1 MPLLSLF
8 RFTAVLI
15 SLLILAVAASFLWQW
30 WQGDW
35 VRLPD
40 GDLVRVR
47 PDWPLWLGL
56 LLLAASFGG
65 KFLLL
70 PLLARGDKGER
81 SRPERQAGTV
91 VTSPTGNR
99 LHVEQSGSEGA
110 PTLVLTHGWA
120 MDSTIWNLLRRR
132 LEQRFRVVVWD
143 LAGMGASKAGTGDSI
158 DLSHFA
164 TDLAAVMGATGASRV
179 FLVGHSIGGMT
190 IQTLARDQPALFA
203 ERVAGAVLVNTT
215 YTDPLKTMIASGLLQ
230 ALRRPVLEPVMRL
243 TILLQPLAWLGLWQ
257 SYLSGWAHAVNRLGF
272 GKYVTRSQLEH
283 TTLLSTRNPPGD
295 IQRGN
300 LAMLRWDATGAMA
313 QVAVPVLV
321 IAGDVDIVTKPE
333 AGATIAA
340 STPGATLTMVEGV
353 NHMGFLERWEH
364 HVALITDFV
373 EQHQP
378 RAAPERG
385 PSVQQP

>member
-1 MPLLSLF
+1 MPILSVF
-8 RFTAVLI
+8 RFIAVLI
-15 SLLILAVAASFLWQW
+15 SLLILAVAVSFLWQW

-35 VRLPD
+35 IREAD

-47 PDWPLWLGL
+47 PEWPLWLGL

-70 PLLARGDKGER
+70 PLLARSDKEER
-81 SRPERQAGTV
+81 SRPERQEGTV

-99 LHVEQSGSEGA
+99 LHVEQSGPAGA

-120 MDSTIWNLLRRR
+120 MDGTIWTLLRRR

-143 LAGMGASKAGTGDSI
+143 LAGMGASKAASGESI

-164 TDLAAVMGATGASRV
+164 TDLAAIIDSAGADRV

-203 ERVAGAVLVNTT
+203 GRVKGAILVNTT
-215 YTDPLKTMIASGLLQ
+215 YTDPLKTMIASRLLQ

-243 TILLQPLAWLGLWQ
+243 TILLQPLAWLGMWQ
-257 SYLSGWAHAVNRLGF
+257 SYLSGWAHVGNRLGF

-313 QVAVPVLV
+313 KAAVPVLV
-321 IAGDVDIVTKPE
+321 IAGEVDIVTKPE
-333 AGATIAA
+333 AGATIAS
-340 STPGATLTMVEGV
+340 STPGAALTMVEGV
-353 NHMGFLERWEH
+353 NHMGFLERWED
-364 HVALITDFV
+364 HVALITSFV

-378 RAAPERG
+378 RAAVPTG
-385 PSVQQP
+385 PGELP

>member
-1 MPLLSLF
+1 MPILSVF
-8 RFTAVLI
+8 RFAALLI

-35 VRLPD
+35 VRQGD

-56 LLLAASFGG
+56 LLLATSFGG

-70 PLLARGDKGER
+70 PLLARGDKGDR
-81 SRPERQAGTV
+81 SRPERREGAV
-91 VTSPTGNR
+91 IPSPTGNQ
-99 LHVEQSGSEGA
+99 LYIEQSGPEGA

-143 LAGMGASKAGTGDSI
+143 LPGMGASKGGGGDSI
-158 DLSHFA
+158 ALGAFA
-164 TDLAAVMGATGASRV
+164 IDLATVIAASGAERV

-190 IQTLARDQPALFA
+190 IQTLARDQPALFS

-215 YTDPLKTMIASGLLQ
+215 YTDPLKTMIASKLLQ
-230 ALRRPVLEPVMRL
+230 ALRWPVLEPVMRL
-243 TILLQPLAWLGLWQ
+243 TILLQPLAWLGMWQ
-257 SYLSGWAHAVNRLGF
+257 SYLSGWAHVGNRLGF
-272 GKYVTRSQLEH
+272 GRFVTRSQLEH

-313 QVAVPVLV
+313 KTMVPTLV
-321 IAGDVDIVTKPE
+321 IAGEVDIVTKPE
-333 AGATIAA
+333 AGATIAR
-340 STPGATLTMVEGV
+340 STPGATLTVVDGV
-353 NHMGFLERWEH
+353 NHMGFLERWED
-364 HVALITDFV
+364 HVAMITGFI
-373 EQHQP
+373 EENQG
-378 RAAPERG
+378 RTTMSAPSG
-385 PSVQQP
+385 TPLP

>member
-1 MPLLSLF
+1 MPILSIF
-8 RFTAVLI
+8 RFIAVLI

-35 VRLPD
+35 IRDAD

-47 PDWPLWLGL
+47 PEWALWLGL

-65 KFLLL
+65 KFILL
-70 PLLARGDKGER
+70 PLLARADKEER
-81 SRPERQAGTV
+81 SRPERQKGTV

-99 LHVEQSGSEGA
+99 LHVEQSGPAGA

-120 MDSTIWNLLRRR
+120 MDGTIWNLLRRR

-143 LAGMGASKAGTGDSI
+143 LAGMGASKAATGESI

-164 TDLAAVMGATGASRV
+164 MDLAAVIDAASADRV

-203 ERVAGAVLVNTT
+203 GRVNGAILVNTT
-215 YTDPLKTMIASGLLQ
+215 YTDPLKTMIASRLLQ
-230 ALRRPVLEPVMRL
+230 TLRRPVLEPVMRL
-243 TILLQPLAWLGLWQ
+243 TILLQPLAWLGMWQ
-257 SYLSGWAHAVNRLGF
+257 SYLSGWAHVGNRLGF

-313 QVAVPVLV
+313 KAAVPVLV
-321 IAGDVDIVTKPE
+321 IAGEVDIVTKPE
-333 AGATIAA
+333 AGATIAS
-340 STPGATLTMVEGV
+340 STPGAALTMVEGV
-353 NHMGFLERWEH
+353 NHMGSSSAGR
-364 HVALITDFV
+364 IMS
-373 EQHQP
+373 
-378 RAAPERG
+378 R
-385 PSVQQP
+385 